1 MTEEVK
7 KMRGG
12 FRPGAGRKAL
22 PRDEVRV
29 ITTIS
34 VAPRTKWRIDR
45 LRDEFGIAIG
55 REVDDLVLKLC
66 EERGIEKEDE
76 GH

>member
-7 KMRGG
+7 KKWGG
-12 FRPGAGRKAL
+12 VRPGAGRKAL
-22 PRDEVRV
+22 PKDAVRV

-34 VAPRTKWRIDR
+34 IAPETKRRIDR

-55 REVDDLVLKLC
+55 REVDDLVLMLC
-66 EERGIEKEDE
+66 KDLGIESEDTML
-76 GH
+76 